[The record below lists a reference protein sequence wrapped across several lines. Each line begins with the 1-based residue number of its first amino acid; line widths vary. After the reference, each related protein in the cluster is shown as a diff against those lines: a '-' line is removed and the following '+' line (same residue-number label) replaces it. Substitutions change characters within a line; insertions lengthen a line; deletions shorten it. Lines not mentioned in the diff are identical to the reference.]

1 MLGWGVAGAWGNV
14 KGNVPGAGGMLCE
27 LKTDLFP
34 LPAILSSQND
44 DEEEGAPDY
53 ENLQGLN

>member
-1 MLGWGVAGAWGNV
+1 M
-14 KGNVPGAGGMLCE
+14 KGNVPGAGGTLCE